1 VPLARNGDIELFY
14 DTLGDPDD
22 VPLLLVTGQGSQ
34 LLLWPDELCQGF
46 VDRGFF
52 VVRFDN
58 RDAGLSTWLPA
69 GSSYTLSDMAADA
82 VAVLDAV
89 GLEEAHVAGQSLGGM
104 IAQTLAIEHPHRVR
118 SLTSISSMTGNF
130 EFGMPTDE
138 VFAVLA
144 QQPVL
149 DDDAA
154 LLDQQVAQRRV
165 WASPDWFVE
174 EEARAFFAAGLRR
187 ARPNGPGSARQ
198 LDAILASGSR
208 DEALRTLDVPTLV
221 VHGELDP
228 LITPAGGRRTAE
240 LVPGAGL
247 LMVERMAHDL
257 PVQVWAQIIAAV
269 TELAAGTYQQ

>member
-1 VPLARNGDIELFY
+1 MSTARNGDVELYFE
-14 DTLGDPDD
+14 TLGDPED
-22 VPLLLVTGQGSQ
+22 VPLLLITGQGSQ
-34 LLLWPDELCQGF
+34 LLLWPDEFCQGL

-58 RDAGLSTWLPA
+58 RDAGLSTWLPE
-69 GSSYTLSDMAADA
+69 GSAYTLSDMAADA

-89 GLEEAHVAGQSLGGM
+89 GLAEAHVAGQSLGGM

-130 EFGMPTDE
+130 AFGAPTDE

-144 QQPVL
+144 QPPVQ
-149 DDDAA
+149 DDDTA
-154 LLDQQVAQRRV
+154 LLDQQVAQRAV
-165 WASPDWFVE
+165 WASPDWFVAE
-174 EEARAFFAAGLRR
+174 EVRAFFAAGLRR

-198 LDAILASGSR
+198 LDAILSSGSR
-208 DEALRTLDVPTLV
+208 DEALRTLAVPTLV

-228 LITPAGGRRTAE
+228 LITPSGGQRTAE
-240 LVPGAGL
+240 LVPGARL
-247 LMVERMAHDL
+247 LLIERMAHDL